1 MGDAGYGCVDPSG
14 GILLADKALRA
25 VQDLAVKFGAR
36 LEDGVEVEEI
46 RPDKHTGLVS
56 LRATDGTVFTG
67 KSVVVCPGP
76 WAGQILHKLGI
87 RNIPLREG
95 WAQNKKTLSIFLSK
109 LSFSF
114 HGGSES
120 KKSLNLQAK

>member
-1 MGDAGYGCVDPSG
+1 MGEEGYGCVDPSG

-46 RPDKHTGLVS
+46 RRDQVTGLVS
-56 LRATDGTVFTG
+56 LTATDGTVYTG
-67 KSVVVCPGP
+67 RSVVLCPGP
-76 WAGQILHKLGI
+76 WAGEILHKLGI

-95 WAQNKKTLSIFLSK
+95 RQGVKT
-109 LSFSF
+109 
-114 HGGSES
+114 
-120 KKSLNLQAK
+120 